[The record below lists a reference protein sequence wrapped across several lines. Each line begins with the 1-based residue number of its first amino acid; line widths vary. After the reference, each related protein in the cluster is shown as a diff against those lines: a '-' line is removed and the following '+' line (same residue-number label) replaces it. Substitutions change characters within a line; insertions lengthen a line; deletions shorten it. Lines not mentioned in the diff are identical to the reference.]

1 MSDSSA
7 APEVATSSAPPEVAT
22 SSAPPEAEAATSGAP
37 LPTTKLVHV
46 RIESLQRRNQYHTV
60 LVKDDMVVADLVH
73 AIGLDFD
80 SENATAHSHGS
91 LTHSHQGGDAPHE
104 HQAHSH
110 QAHSHQAHS
119 HGSLTH
125 SHQAHPHQAHSHQ
138 AHDHL
143 NQAQHVFWVGD
154 YELPATATVADAC
167 RAAPKPTAA
176 RDSGKRAGGGKG
188 KGKSK
193 GKEKDKDKGK
203 GKGKG
208 KQGSKSKHDEAIQC
222 TQTGENAAHP
232 LVLSY
237 AVFHGDLTMSIDVG
251 ITNLAI
257 WIGKLHP
264 RPPAP
269 SSSESAAAPSS
280 SEPTAAPSSS
290 ESAAAPSSSSAA
302 PSSSEPTAAPS
313 SSESSSEPAAAPP
326 SSESSSEPTAAHKFD
341 TMWWQCVDVP
351 AAMGVAEQWGNINDR
366 SITDCCDLLADY
378 FTGGTFDAAWF
389 PRLKTILIE
398 QQPASLHMGSAAKN
412 FKMMNCAQTMR
423 QVFRRLAPEAVLHWV
438 SPQKKLVLVRSVL
451 PPAAELKAMKNGA
464 RYALHKRAGVSFVTD
479 HLGTTI
485 PSVGNHKKD
494 DYADALLQALAW
506 HVTLQDE
513 QAALSRRHHSGA
525 QARAGSN
532 KRSGGKEKNG
542 AGETAR
548 TKRKSPKL
556 PKEPKQPK
564 QPKTSATETKTE
576 EAEEGEMKAK
586 PKRKYNK
593 RAAVENKREA
603 DTNNGAAV
611 ENKREADTNNGA
623 AVENKREADTNN
635 GAAAGATGEGAQQGA
650 ETGAQQGAA
659 TGAQG
664 AETGTQGAATG
675 AQGAETGTQGA
686 ETGAQGA
693 ETGAQDAGTGAQ
705 DAGTGAQD
713 AETGAQDAET
723 GVRGARKAKKA
734 PAKKK
739 VQDVA
744 TCSGEA
750 GEQAG
755 EQTIRKRVRKS
766 GTPK

>member
-104 HQAHSH
+104 H

-264 RPPAP
+264 RPP
-269 SSSESAAAPSS
+269 
-280 SEPTAAPSSS
+280 APSSS

-623 AVENKREADTNN
+623 A
-635 GAAAGATGEGAQQGA
+635 AGATGEGAQQGA

-664 AETGTQGAATG
+664 AETGTQGA
-675 AQGAETGTQGA
+675 

-693 ETGAQDAGTGAQ
+693 ETGAQ